1 MTPRQE
7 VHLRAK
13 AGYVDTAKRYIA
25 AAAHHRTHGQP
36 GKAAAKLK
44 LAASYRCL
52 AAFATHKADE
62 AEYFG
67 V

>member
-7 VHLRAK
+7 IHLRAK
-13 AGYVDTAKRYIA
+13 AGYVETAHCYLIA
-25 AAAHHRTHGQP
+25 AAYHRTNGQP

-52 AAFATHKADE
+52 AAFAAHKANE

-67 V
+67 I

>member
-7 VHLRAK
+7 IHLRAK
-13 AGYVDTAKRYIA
+13 AGYVGTAKRYLEA
-25 AAAHHRTHGQP
+25 AAYHRTAGHP

-52 AAFATHKADE
+52 AAFATHKANE

-67 V
+67 I